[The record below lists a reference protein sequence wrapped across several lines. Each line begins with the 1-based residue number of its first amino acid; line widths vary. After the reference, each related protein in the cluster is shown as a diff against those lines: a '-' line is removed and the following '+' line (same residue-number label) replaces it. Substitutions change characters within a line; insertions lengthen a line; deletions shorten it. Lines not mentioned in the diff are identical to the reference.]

1 VNGTIS
7 RSRPGPRWLAGG
19 LAIGLLVASLTVPAV
34 ATAQSQTDDGDTFRN
49 SISVTGTG
57 RVKAEPDVAD
67 ISLGVTKQGDEA
79 AEAANKAA
87 EAMESMIAALL
98 EMGIDEADIQTT
110 SLSLSPLYDW
120 NNEPATIEGW
130 EANNMVLVTI
140 RDIESVGA
148 VVDAATA
155 AGATNVNGISFRVED
170 PTESEM
176 SAREAAVAD
185 ARAKAETLAAAA
197 DVTITG
203 IISISES
210 GSEPP
215 MPIYMDR
222 GEMAFAAAED
232 SMAKT
237 PVMPGEVELSVDVF
251 IQYEIE
257 QS

>member
-1 VNGTIS
+1 MNS
-7 RSRPGPRWLAGG
+7 SLSLSLARPGLRWLASG
-19 LAIGLLVASLTVPAV
+19 LAVGLLVASLAAPAV
-34 ATAQSQTDDGDTFRN
+34 VTAQSQGEGDDTVR

-57 RVKAEPDVAD
+57 RIKAEPDVAD

-79 AEAANKAA
+79 AEASSKAA

-110 SLSLSPLYDW
+110 NLSLNPLYDW

-140 RDIESVGA
+140 RDIESIGA

-170 PTESEM
+170 PSESEM
-176 SAREAAVAD
+176 TARGAAVAD
-185 ARAKAETLAAAA
+185 AKAKADALAAAA
-197 DVTITG
+197 GVTIVG
-203 IISISES
+203 VISISES
-210 GSEPP
+210 GGESPQ
-215 MPIYMDR
+215 PIYMDR
-222 GEMAFAAAED
+222 AEMAFAAAED

-237 PVMPGEVELSVDVF
+237 PVLPGEVELSVDVF

-257 QS
+257 

>member
-1 VNGTIS
+1 VNSTIS
-7 RSRPGPRWLAGG
+7 HSRPGLRWLAGG
-19 LAIGLLVASLTVPAV
+19 LAVGLLVASLTVPAV
-34 ATAQSQTDDGDTFRN
+34 ATAQSQTGDGDTFRN

-176 SAREAAVAD
+176 TAREAAVAD

-197 DVTITG
+197 DVTIIG

-210 GSEPP
+210 GGELP
-215 MPIYMDR
+215 MPIYMDGGDMR
-222 GEMAFAAAED
+222 FAAAED

-237 PVMPGEVELSVDVF
+237 PVMPGEVELSIDVF

-257 QS
+257 